1 MDWLT
6 RINAA
11 ALANKIIDVILTPV
25 TTANFGAA
33 AVTAAAAAFG
43 ASDVVTLWAA
53 LKDGT
58 MRNLVI
64 DGAYWARLI
73 PQTLEGLP
81 LTQGGPYMSFDGV
94 WYNNRWSSAGTNVV
108 GFACSPEAMV
118 IATGLPLEPPGA
130 SSQFASIGSAA
141 IPDINVQ
148 IQTSSWL
155 KPGTR
160 VQWQAYD
167 LMLGV
172 AACDTT
178 ALKLL
183 TSA

>member
-1 MDWLT
+1 
-6 RINAA
+6 
-11 ALANKIIDVILTPV
+11 
-25 TTANFGAA
+25 
-33 AVTAAAAAFG
+33 
-43 ASDVVTLWAA
+43 
-53 LKDGT
+53 

-73 PQTLEGLP
+73 PQSLEGLP
-81 LTQGGPYMSFDGV
+81 LTQGGAYMGFDGA
-94 WYNNRWSSAGTNVV
+94 WYNNRWTGAGTNVV

-118 IATGLPLEPPGA
+118 IAAGLPLEPPGA

-141 IPDINVQ
+141 IPEINVQ

-183 TSA
+183 TSS